1 MKIPELIKQRST
13 YVERV
18 SPFIRKSLVKVL
30 VGHREKLYPLLV
42 DGKDKTGRAGC

>member
-30 VGHREKLYPLLV
+30 VGHRRVGKNYILY
-42 DGKDKTGRAGC
+42 